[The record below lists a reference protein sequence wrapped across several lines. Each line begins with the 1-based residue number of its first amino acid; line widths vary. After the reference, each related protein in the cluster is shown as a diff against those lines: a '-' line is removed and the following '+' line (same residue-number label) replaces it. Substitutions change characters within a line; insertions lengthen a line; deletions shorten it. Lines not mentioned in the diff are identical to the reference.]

1 MFTSCVILVS
11 FRILSINL
19 HILSHLLWVRRNN
32 MHRHLNWEY
41 LNDLGLAINHLWRDM
56 TWLQLETRNGIATG
70 SWLLIEISSK
80 WIFELI
86 NTWLQNIFFIT
97 NQIQYYKSY
106 WIFIYETNTF
116 ISISVIIF
124 YINPLYIMFQYNDIC
139 YSFHLWIGFFS
150 RTVYNLVIRM
160 K

>member
-86 NTWLQNIFFIT
+86 NTWLQNIF
-97 NQIQYYKSY
+97 YYKSNS
-106 WIFIYETNTF
+106 ILQKLLNFHLRNEHIYIHF
-116 ISISVIIF
+116 RYHF
-124 YINPLYIMFQYNDIC
+124 LYQFPLYYVSI
-139 YSFHLWIGFFS
+139 
-150 RTVYNLVIRM
+150 
-160 K
+160 